1 MRLMGI
7 RVWYDMCIYLTFDSL
22 ANARVAN
29 FDLHLRSGAAA
40 ARDYR
45 ISGALGAASSS
56 FACRPRLR
64 GGSVVSLGAQR
75 RSGWPESLRAVPT
88 PTVPTYLLRR
98 ARARGVSASHPTP
111 RPAGI

>member
-1 MRLMGI
+1 MTLRSQLGQTTTQTEQI
-7 RVWYDMCIYLTFDSL
+7 NEINGYKSVAWSYIAYLTFDSL

-56 FACRPRLR
+56 FAR
-64 GGSVVSLGAQR
+64 
-75 RSGWPESLRAVPT
+75 
-88 PTVPTYLLRR
+88 
-98 ARARGVSASHPTP
+98 
-111 RPAGI
+111 